1 MNRVENKSLQYSFV
15 KRMVIGFHCLS
26 SYFCC
31 RSLGCNKRKE
41 SNKKYVGKV
50 LLFLQCLV
58 HFSVGLSLIIALL
71 NKSS

>member
-1 MNRVENKSLQYSFV
+1 MNRVENKALQYSFV

-31 RSLGCNKRKE
+31 RSFGCSKRKE

-50 LLFLQCLV
+50 LLFLQC
-58 HFSVGLSLIIALL
+58 
-71 NKSS
+71 